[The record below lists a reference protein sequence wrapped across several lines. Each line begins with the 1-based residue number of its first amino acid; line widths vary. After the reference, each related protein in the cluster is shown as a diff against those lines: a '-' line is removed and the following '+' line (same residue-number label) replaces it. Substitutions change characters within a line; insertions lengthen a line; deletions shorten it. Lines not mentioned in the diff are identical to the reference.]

1 VTAPPGWARLV
12 RADNPGPMTL
22 EGTNTWVLAMQP
34 DTAARGAAG
43 GAVPRSAAQR
53 EVGSCV
59 VDPGP
64 DDESHL
70 AAVAATGPVALIL
83 LTHGHPDHSAG
94 APGFAARV
102 GAPVRALDPALCH
115 GAPPLVADEVIE
127 VAGLSVRV
135 LATPG
140 HTADSV
146 SLLVAPTPRIA
157 AAPGEDPEPAG
168 AVLTG
173 DTVLGRGSSVIA
185 HPDGHLGSYLSSL
198 RRLRE
203 LGRRLVL
210 PGHGPVLPDLAAAA
224 DAYLAH
230 RAERLA
236 QVRAA
241 VAAGALT
248 ARDVVRQVYGD
259 LDPALYEAAAR
270 SAQAQLDYL
279 REQVSAPGVPTDPDR
294 G

>member
-1 VTAPPGWARLV
+1 
-12 RADNPGPMTL
+12 MTL
-22 EGTNTWVLAMQP
+22 EGTNTWVLAQP
-34 DTAARGAAG
+34 AGARRTATGSAPG
-43 GAVPRSAAQR
+43 G
-53 EVGSCV
+53 CV

-94 APGFAARV
+94 AAAFAAGV
-102 GAPVRALDPALCH
+102 GAPVRALDPALCL

-146 SLLVAPTPRIA
+146 SLLVGPSPAESEAVPTGEA
-157 AAPGEDPEPAG
+157 ALTGD

-185 HPDGHLGSYLSSL
+185 HPDGHLGSYLASL
-198 RRLRE
+198 HLLRG
-203 LGRRLVL
+203 LGPRPVL
-210 PGHGPVLPDLAAAA
+210 PGHGPVRPDLAGAA

-241 VAAGALT
+241 LAAGAVS
-248 ARDVVRQVYGD
+248 ARDVVREVYGD
-259 LDPALYEAAAR
+259 LDPALHEAAAR